1 MTSVLAASVLGQ
13 ARRFRQQPILKELR
27 GWRCEP
33 GVQFKKEVPMKRLA
47 NVFVMVALAAGLLQ
61 AHHGWTGY
69 DETKL
74 VQHTGMIKETGYE
87 NPHGFVKIEAD
98 KKIWNVILAPP
109 SRMESRG
116 LPKDKLKVGAMV
128 TIAGYQHKQAKEEI
142 RAERITIDGKTVE
155 LR

>member
-1 MTSVLAASVLGQ
+1 
-13 ARRFRQQPILKELR
+13 
-27 GWRCEP
+27 
-33 GVQFKKEVPMKRLA
+33 MKRLS
-47 NVFVMVALAAGLLQ
+47 VLLTFMVLGTGLLY

-74 VQHTGMIKETGYE
+74 VQYTGVIKEAGYE

-109 SRMESRG
+109 TRMESRG
-116 LPKDKLKVGAMV
+116 LTKDKLQVGTTV
-128 TIAGYQHKQAKEEI
+128 TIAGYQHKETKDEI
-142 RAERITIDGKTVE
+142 RAERITIAGKTVE